1 MAMTDYLV
9 RAISEKAN
17 VIGLA
22 CVTTGLAEEARR
34 IHGTSRTAS
43 AALGRALSGGLL
55 MGALMKKGQR
65 LALKFEGNGPL
76 KKIIVE
82 ADNDGTVRGFVGV
95 PEAEVPFKDE
105 KLNVSGALG
114 SQGLLTV
121 IKDLGLKEPYQ
132 GVVNLLSGEIGE
144 DIAFYYSESE
154 QIPSAVGLGVFVEP
168 DGKVSAAGGFLIQT
182 LPPTE
187 ARMVDRL
194 IENIRKTPRV
204 TDFFR
209 DGKIPEALLADLFSG
224 TTCHVLGRTPL
235 FFRCRCSRERVE
247 KILVALGKVELSK
260 MIDEQGKAE
269 VTCEFC
275 RTGYHFSRKELENL
289 LLEAGRPA
297 EA

>member
-1 MAMTDYLV
+1 MTDYLV
-9 RAISEKAN
+9 RAISDGAN
-17 VIGLA
+17 VIGLT
-22 CVTTGLAEEARR
+22 CLTTGLVEEARK

-43 AALGRALSGGLL
+43 AALGRALTGGLL
-55 MGALMKKGQR
+55 MGALLKKGQR

-154 QIPSAVGLGVFVEP
+154 QTPSAVGLGVFVEP
-168 DGKVSAAGGFLIQT
+168 DGTVSAAGGFLIQT

-187 ARMVDRL
+187 PKMVDRL
-194 IENIRKTPRV
+194 IENIRRTPMV
-204 TDFFR
+204 TEFFR
-209 DGKIPEALLADLFSG
+209 GGKSPEALLAELFSG
-224 TTCHVLGRTPL
+224 LPYHVLGKKGL
-235 FFRCRCSRERVE
+235 SFRCRCSKERVE
-247 KILVALGKVELSK
+247 KVLVALGSVELEK
-260 MIDEQGKAE
+260 MITEQGKAE

-275 RTGYHFSRKELENL
+275 RTVYHFSREEMENL
-289 LLEAGRPA
+289 LLESGRPA